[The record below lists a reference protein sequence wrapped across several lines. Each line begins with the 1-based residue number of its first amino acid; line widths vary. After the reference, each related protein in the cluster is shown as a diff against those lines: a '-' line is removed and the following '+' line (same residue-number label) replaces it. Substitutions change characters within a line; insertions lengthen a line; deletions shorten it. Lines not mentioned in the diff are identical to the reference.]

1 MSVYDVKSAAFYE
14 AAKPEVRLRKSD
26 RRSTGKRK
34 GDVRC
39 ARGGDLRNIDTAR
52 RRDRDAVPASDKLL
66 GKLGYVCLDP
76 ADTERHCYHK
86 YIHQMR
92 FLSSADART

>member
-1 MSVYDVKSAAFYE
+1 MSVYDVKAAAFYE

-66 GKLGYVCLDP
+66 GKLGYVSTPPIPSDIV
-76 ADTERHCYHK
+76 TISIFIR
-86 YIHQMR
+86 
-92 FLSSADART
+92 